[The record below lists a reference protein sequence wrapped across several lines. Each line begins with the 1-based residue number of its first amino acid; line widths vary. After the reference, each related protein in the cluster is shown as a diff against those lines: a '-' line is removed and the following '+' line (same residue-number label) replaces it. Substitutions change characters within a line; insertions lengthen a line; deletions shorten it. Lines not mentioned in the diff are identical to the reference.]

1 MVFWDHEIDVG
12 EQARFQILLS
22 SQPNVSLSSIPFTQ
36 LAIHFSTQAP
46 PLIIKHHQPDPD
58 VDVPTVQRFD
68 LGAVVVAPAPAE
80 PAEIEAELQWGAG
93 STIVF
98 TGSVSSALPMHISV
112 RSSCRSAYDAADIHH
127 QVSKLVFTIK
137 VNSWWIE
144 VPIVPETTR
153 LENALVAPRWLCS
166 VDPPRFIPIRR
177 EDHSSVWV
185 RHRPHQVEVAIS
197 HEGPAYIGEEFPIEI
212 NITNQD
218 DRELEVV
225 LDVLLQPTEIDEAGG
240 RPSFILTLAHQF

>member
-1 MVFWDHEIDVG
+1 MCPTRALNSAAH
-12 EQARFQILLS
+12 
-22 SQPNVSLSSIPFTQ
+22 
-36 LAIHFSTQAP
+36 IH
-46 PLIIKHHQPDPD
+46 
-58 VDVPTVQRFD
+58 
-68 LGAVVVAPAPAE
+68 
-80 PAEIEAELQWGAG
+80 
-93 STIVF
+93 
-98 TGSVSSALPMHISV
+98 
-112 RSSCRSAYDAADIHH
+112 C
-127 QVSKLVFTIK
+127 QVTKLVFTIK

-166 VDPPRFIPIRR
+166 VEPPRFIPIRR
-177 EDHSSVWV
+177 EDHSSVRV

-225 LDVLLQPTEIDEAGG
+225 LDVLLQPTEIDEAG
-240 RPSFILTLAHQF
+240 RSIPYTLALAGQF